1 MVGENMS
8 KKKEKKE
15 VVSLVPP
22 KRRGQP
28 RQDKSVARRKTKR
41 RTRKVQE
48 RMNHIIGLINMG
60 RPQHMIE
67 AECSEEWG
75 VKPETIREYWD
86 MIHDEW
92 RGITKVPHYWENTR
106 NSALATWRSL
116 FEEARRMGKL
126 AEAKECW
133 KEICKM
139 EGFYAPDKLEVD
151 SNFTGVGIALA
162 TLGYDSP
169 DEVQQRIEELQNRLK
184 HGGPMALSC
193 VQPFLDVE
201 EVIDAE
207 FTEVDPTDPD
217 DDE

>member
-1 MVGENMS
+1 MVEMS
-8 KKKEKKE
+8 KKKDKE
-15 VVSLVPP
+15 EVSLVPP

-28 RQDKSVARRKTKR
+28 RQDKSIARRKTKR

-48 RMNHIIGLINMG
+48 RMNHIIGMINMG

-67 AECSEEWG
+67 AECSEEWD

-106 NSALATWRSL
+106 NAALATWRSL
-116 FEEARRMGKL
+116 LEESRRMGKL
-126 AEAKECW
+126 AEAKECL

-139 EGFYAPDKLEVD
+139 EGFYAPDKVEID
-151 SNFTGVGIALA
+151 AQFASVGLSLA
-162 TLGYDSP
+162 PLGYDSP
-169 DEVQQRIEELQNRLK
+169 DEVQQRIKELQDRLK
-184 HGGPMALSC
+184 HGGPMALSS

-201 EVIDAE
+201 DAIDAE
-207 FTEVDPTDPD
+207 FMEVE
-217 DDE
+217 DEDSEEDS